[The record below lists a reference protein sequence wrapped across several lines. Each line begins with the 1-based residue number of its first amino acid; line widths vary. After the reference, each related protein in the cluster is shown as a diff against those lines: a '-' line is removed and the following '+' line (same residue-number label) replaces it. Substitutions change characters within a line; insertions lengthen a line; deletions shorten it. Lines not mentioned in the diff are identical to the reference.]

1 MRALIA
7 ALLACA
13 ALSGSREQGAGSGAL
28 RCDAAVWLAASS
40 TAPCS
45 PLPAPPF
52 QVIVLPAALRG
63 MMSAVWVTNN
73 RHWDELADQNTLTQL
88 LGTGRPTQRE
98 YLGCLAGDV
107 AEDTLF
113 VRRLVHAE
121 HLKQLQFAVAG
132 DCDGV
137 EHLVGTFHTH
147 PYRADSAGRAVKE
160 RGLSRMDLETFAA
173 ATDLVTMVMWDLDSL
188 DVATKAA
195 NGSVRHPVPLAVR

>member
-1 MRALIA
+1 MKAMLALVAVSIA
-7 ALLACA
+7 Y
-13 ALSGSREQGAGSGAL
+13 GSGVRVPL
-28 RCDAAVWLAASS
+28 
-40 TAPCS
+40 TAHRS
-45 PLPAPPF
+45 PLF
-52 QVIVLPAALRG
+52 SVVILPAQTRG
-63 MMSAVWVTNN
+63 LMSALWVENN

-88 LGTGRPTQRE
+88 LGTGKPTQRE

-107 AEDTLF
+107 AGDT
-113 VRRLVHAE
+113 LVHAE

-160 RGLSRMDLETFAA
+160 RGLSTMDLETFAA

-188 DVATKAA
+188 DVATKAVD
-195 NGSVRHPVPLAVR
+195 GRVRHPVAVQVR

>member
-1 MRALIA
+1 MKAMLALVAVSIA
-7 ALLACA
+7 Y
-13 ALSGSREQGAGSGAL
+13 GSGVRVPL
-28 RCDAAVWLAASS
+28 
-40 TAPCS
+40 TAHRS
-45 PLPAPPF
+45 PLF
-52 QVIVLPAALRG
+52 SVVILPAQTRG
-63 MMSAVWVTNN
+63 LMSALWVENN

-88 LGTGRPTQRE
+88 LGTGKPTQRE

-107 AEDTLF
+107 AGDTLF

-160 RGLSRMDLETFAA
+160 RGLSTMDLETFAA

-188 DVATKAA
+188 DVATKAVD
-195 NGSVRHPVPLAVR
+195 GRVRHPVAVQVR